1 MLIYEGIQNN
11 VLKYENKICM
21 IQGKRNM
28 TYREI
33 SLSIEHIAK
42 LLASKWN
49 PGEKIIIKYS
59 DPMKQILYLLALA
72 KAGFSSV
79 LVDNNIQ
86 PEVMN
91 NIIKKVNPYYVIDDN
106 FILPGKL
113 GKLPIVINENIFLG
127 ALSSGTTGQ
136 HKVIWRDHKSW
147 TSAFPAQSE
156 TFSINSTDTLF
167 LSGSL
172 VYTANLNS
180 ALHILNSGGTVVF
193 SERLHPRSWIGEIEQ
208 YNVTS
213 IFMVPSHYRILVKNM
228 KNPLCK
234 IKSIVSSGEK
244 MDKDTAAE
252 LIKLFPNANICEYY
266 GASELGHVSYIN
278 AEEIIRD
285 YGVGKAFPGVNF
297 WIEDGLIWVKSP
309 YLAPE
314 FRPKATVGDLGVL
327 DEQGYLYIL
336 GRKNDF
342 INKGGIK
349 LSPLEI
355 EKVLHKHPQISQ
367 VMVFGIKHPIKG
379 EQVATV
385 IVKKDPQLTY
395 EKVLT
400 FCRIH
405 LPRHAC
411 PQRIKFVESIPSNVD
426 EKNNRKLLIESF
438 KKELL

>member
-1 MLIYEGIQNN
+1 MLIYEDIQNN
-11 VLKYENKICM
+11 AIKFENKTCM
-21 IQGKRNM
+21 VQGKKSM

-33 SLSIEHIAK
+33 TLSIEHIAK
-42 LLASKWN
+42 ALASKWN

-72 KAGFSSV
+72 KAGLTSV
-79 LVDNNIQ
+79 LVDNNVQ
-86 PEVMN
+86 PKVMN
-91 NIIKKVNPYYVIDDN
+91 NIIKKVNPYYVIDDK
-106 FILPGKL
+106 FILPAKL

-156 TFSINSTDTLF
+156 TFSINAIDTLF
-167 LSGSL
+167 LSGPL

-180 ALHILNSGGTVVF
+180 ALHILNEGGTVVF
-193 SERLHPRSWIGEIEQ
+193 SEKLHPRSWIGEIEQ
-208 YNVTS
+208 NNVTS

-228 KNPLCK
+228 KSPNCE

-244 MDKDTAAE
+244 LDKETATE

-266 GASELGHVSYIN
+266 GASELGHVSYIY
-278 AEEIIRD
+278 AEEIIRGN
-285 YGVGKAFPGVNF
+285 GVGKAFHGVNF
-297 WIEDGLIWVKSP
+297 WIEDGVVWVNSP

-314 FRPKATVGDLGVL
+314 FRPKATVGDLGKL
-327 DEQGYLYIL
+327 DEQGNLYIL

-355 EKVLHKHPQISQ
+355 EKVLHDHPQISQ
-367 VMVFGIKHPIKG
+367 AIVFGIKHLIKG
-379 EQVATV
+379 EQVAAI
-385 IVKKDPQLTY
+385 IVKKDPELTY
-395 EKVLT
+395 ANVVEY
-400 FCRIH
+400 CRNH
-405 LPRHAC
+405 MPYHAC

-426 EKNNRKLLIESF
+426 EKNSRISLAKCFII
-438 KKELL
+438 